1 MNILFITTHL
11 NPGGITSYVFSLA
24 KELKKNDHNIFIASS
39 GGSLVESLENT
50 GINHIAIPIRTK
62 SELSPKVIISAVK
75 LRNFVKNNNIQIV
88 HAQTRVTQVVA
99 FWLSK
104 LTGVVFVGTCHG
116 FFKPRFSRKK
126 FQCWGKKVIAI
137 SQAVKENLIN
147 FFEVNPKKIEFIY
160 NGIDVD
166 SFEAASLYQVED
178 FIQRFNL
185 DKAIPIVGIIAR
197 LSSVKGHKYLI
208 EAAKEVVESGK
219 DIQILIVGDGNL
231 KDELIEQTIN
241 LKIDNLVFFVPSVKN
256 LSIPLAVMD
265 IFVMP
270 SLQEGLGLSIMEAQ
284 ARGVPVVASNVGGIP
299 ELVQNEE
306 TGLLVPSADVVALA
320 KSIKYLLENESGAL
334 SMAEKAKNNIQSKFS
349 IRLMADKT
357 ETFYRMALEG
367 IS

>member
-1 MNILFITTHL
+1 MSNEELARYCTTTANLSSENDCNI
-11 NPGGITSYVFSLA
+11 VA
-24 KELKKNDHNIFIASS
+24 ED
-39 GGSLVESLENT
+39 
-50 GINHIAIPIRTK
+50 IRDKVRRKK
-62 SELSPKVIISAVK
+62 SETKFSF
-75 LRNFVKNNNIQIV
+75 NFV
-88 HAQTRVTQVVA
+88 
-99 FWLSK
+99 
-104 LTGVVFVGTCHG
+104 
-116 FFKPRFSRKK
+116 
-126 FQCWGKKVIAI
+126 
-137 SQAVKENLIN
+137 
-147 FFEVNPKKIEFIY
+147 
-160 NGIDVD
+160 
-166 SFEAASLYQVED
+166 
-178 FIQRFNL
+178 L
-185 DKAIPIVGIIAR
+185 DK
-197 LSSVKGHKYLI
+197 HY
-208 EAAKEVVESGK
+208 
-219 DIQILIVGDGNL
+219 NL

-320 KSIKYLLENESGAL
+320 KSIKYLLENESVAL